1 MYQEL
6 RQARTAAINKCLD
19 IPNIS
24 SLPCRR
30 LVTFQ
35 YREFKVPIKI
45 SCVQEQV
52 SLAFACA
59 VKGMAVEARQLQAI
73 FAEDC
78 MLNHVCVCHSVP
90 MCHADCHAGCS
101 LYIGVNANA

>member
-6 RQARTAAINKCLD
+6 RQARTTAINKCMD

-24 SLPCRR
+24 SLPSRR

-35 YREFKVPIKI
+35 YRDFKVPIKI
-45 SCVQEQV
+45 SCVEEQV

-59 VKGMAVEARQLQAI
+59 VKSMAVEAGQLQPI

-78 MLNHVCVCHSVP
+78 MLDHVSVCHYVA
-90 MCHADCHAGCS
+90 MYHAHCHAGCS
-101 LYIGVNANA
+101 LYIGVNVNA